1 MALGECTGFLLLLF
15 GPLELSDVF
24 LGCEAG
30 SYLDLLASS
39 ANTCGVGVIRS
50 RRVKEERT
58 RDLRPIWTFR
68 LGDDAFKG
76 TWVDGD
82 AGWRSL
88 RIQSWFGHGLV
99 GGGGGGGEGG

>member
-1 MALGECTGFLLLLF
+1 MALGECTGFYLLLS

-24 LGCEAG
+24 LGCESG
-30 SYLDLLASS
+30 SYLDLLAGSV
-39 ANTCGVGVIRS
+39 NTCGVGVIKS
-50 RRVKEERT
+50 RRVKGERM

-68 LGDDAFKG
+68 FGDDAFEA

-88 RIQSWFGHGLV
+88 WIQSWFGHGLV
-99 GGGGGGGEGG
+99 VGGGVG